1 MKVAIAHDY
10 LTQRGGAERVVL
22 SLCRA
27 FPNAAV
33 HTLLFDPKSTFPEFE
48 SVDVRVSPLNRV
60 GVIRR
65 NHRLGLPVMPL
76 AASLMRIDAD
86 VVVASSSG
94 WSHGFAV
101 PNSTKK
107 LVYCHN
113 PPRWVYQTSEY
124 LGGSAG
130 GLANIVARSAR
141 TPLRRWDRAKAATV
155 DLYLANST
163 VVSKRISCAY
173 GVDAEILF
181 PPVALRAEPRASA
194 GFVANLAGQPFFLC
208 VSRLLPYKNV
218 DRVIGAA
225 ERVGV
230 RVVVVGA
237 GPERARLSGLVT
249 GRTSLLS
256 GLSDSELCWL
266 YANCS
271 AVVGASYEDF
281 GLTPI
286 EGAFF
291 GKPAVVLGR
300 GGYLDTVIDGVTGI
314 HVPSPDIADLAA
326 GMVESL
332 GRPWDSG
339 SIRAHAERFSE
350 DHFIDVVR
358 ERAASLFSGLYD

>member
-1 MKVAIAHDY
+1 
-10 LTQRGGAERVVL
+10 VL

-27 FPNAAV
+27 FPDATV
-33 HTLLFDPKSTFPEFE
+33 HTLLFDPKSTFPEFD
-48 SVDVRVSPLNRV
+48 SVDVKVSPLNRV

-76 AASLMRIDAD
+76 ASSLMRIDAD

-101 PNSTKK
+101 PSSTKK

-113 PPRWVYQTSEY
+113 PARWVYQTSEY

-130 GLANIVARSAR
+130 RLASVVARSAKG
-141 TPLRRWDRAKAATV
+141 PLRRWDRAKARTV

-163 VVSKRISCAY
+163 VVSGRISRAY
-173 GVDAEILF
+173 GIDAEVLF
-181 PPVALRAEPRASA
+181 PPVGLRAKPHASA
-194 GFVANLAGQPFFLC
+194 VLVDEFFDQPFFLC

-225 ERVGV
+225 EHVGV
-230 RVVVVGA
+230 NVVVVGA
-237 GPERARLSGLVT
+237 GPESARLRGLAT
-249 GRTSLLS
+249 ARTKLLS

-314 HVPSPDIADLAA
+314 HVPSPDMVDLAA
-326 GMVESL
+326 GMLESL
-332 GRPWDSG
+332 GRSWDSG
-339 SIRAHAERFSE
+339 NIRAHAEKFSE

-358 ERAASLFSGLYD
+358 ERVASLQSGAYE